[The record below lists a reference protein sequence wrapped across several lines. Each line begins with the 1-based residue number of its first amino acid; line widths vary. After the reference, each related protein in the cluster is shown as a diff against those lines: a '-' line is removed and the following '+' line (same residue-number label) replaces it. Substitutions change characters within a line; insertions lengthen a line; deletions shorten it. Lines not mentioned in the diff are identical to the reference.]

1 MYKIKELSN
10 GMKVL
15 IENLENMNS
24 ISIGVYIKTGSKNEV
39 EGEYGVSHLLEH
51 MMFKGTKNRSAKEI
65 SEAIDDIGGQMN
77 AYTSKETTAYYTV
90 LLADQANV
98 GIEILGDMLI
108 NSTFTEENLNKEK
121 QVVIEEIN
129 MYEDIPEDLIHD
141 LNSQYVINGSQGRSI
156 LGTIESVKNIDRKTL
171 LNYYKKRYKVSNTVI
186 SIAGKIKDEA
196 DIINLLEKH
205 FIKFPKGEKEEKIK
219 HDFTLRQENNIINK
233 KTNQVHLCVNTL
245 GTSYIGDDRYLLA
258 ILSNILGGNMSSRL
272 FQKIREEK
280 GLCYSV
286 YSYASSYEE
295 GGLFTVYAGTTKEN
309 YVEVL
314 ECIKSE
320 FKEIKENGINKLE
333 LDKAKNQLLSS
344 MILGLESTKSRM
356 SRLASN
362 YLSLGK
368 VISID
373 EIIEKIN
380 EIKLEDVLK
389 FSNKIFCEKN
399 YSTTIVGD
407 LEGEFSEA

>member
-15 IENLENMNS
+15 IENLDNMNS
-24 ISIGVYIKTGSKNEV
+24 ISIGVYIKTGSKNEC
-39 EGEYGVSHLLEH
+39 EGEFGVSHLLEH
-51 MMFKGTKNRSAKEI
+51 MMFKGTKSRSAKEI

-77 AYTSKETTAYYTV
+77 AYTSKEVTSYYTV
-90 LLADQANV
+90 LLAEHANI
-98 GIEILGDMLI
+98 GIEILADMLI

-141 LNSQYVINGSQGRSI
+141 LNSQYVIDGSQGRSI
-156 LGTIESVKNIDRKTL
+156 LGTIDSVKKIDREVL
-171 LNYYKKRYKVSNTVI
+171 LNYYKRRYKISNAVI
-186 SIAGKIKDEA
+186 SIAGKIKNED
-196 DIINLLEKH
+196 DIINLLESH
-205 FIKFPKGEKEEKIK
+205 FNNFSKGEKEEKIK

-233 KTNQVHLCVNTL
+233 KTNQVHMCFNTL
-245 GTSYIGDDRYLLA
+245 GTSYIGDERYLLA
-258 ILSNILGGNMSSRL
+258 ILSNVLGGNMSSRL

-295 GGLFTVYAGTTKEN
+295 GGMFTIYAGTTKEN
-309 YVEVL
+309 YLEVL
-314 ECIKSE
+314 DYIKDE
-320 FKEIKENGINKLE
+320 FKEIRENCISELE
-333 LDKAKNQLLSS
+333 LHKAKNQLLSS

-362 YLSLGK
+362 YLSLG
-368 VISID
+368 
-373 EIIEKIN
+373 EIIPIEQIIDKVNNIKLIDLAEFAEKI
-380 EIKLEDVLK
+380 
-389 FSNKIFCEKN
+389 FHEKN
-399 YSTTIVGD
+399 YSMTIIGD
-407 LEGEFSEA
+407 LKDEGNTN